1 MLLECVGIIIRTLP
15 QDLHTGL
22 VVRIY
27 IYSLYICIRI
37 AAYRYR
43 YIMHMHLNPGDS
55 IILARVIMY

>member
-15 QDLHTGL
+15 QDLHTGP
-22 VVRIY
+22 VVRI
-27 IYSLYICIRI
+27 YICIRI